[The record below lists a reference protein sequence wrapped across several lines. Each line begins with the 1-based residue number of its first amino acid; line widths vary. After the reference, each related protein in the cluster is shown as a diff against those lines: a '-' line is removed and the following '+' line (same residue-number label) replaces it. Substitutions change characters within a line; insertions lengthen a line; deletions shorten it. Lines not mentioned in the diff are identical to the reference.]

1 MPNRHLRQRMGDL
14 VRLPEAAWPAL
25 SELSGDM
32 LLVAE
37 LVGIE
42 RALLLAQV
50 FDGTPIRLYNMRTWI
65 RRHRDRCIRADYD
78 SGSYTVIELA
88 RKYHLSDR
96 QISNILGRADDRQLN
111 LFGEKD

>member
-14 VRLPEAAWPAL
+14 VRLPEAAWPDL